1 MAVTPAAPRCGIL
14 LVNLGTP
21 DAPTPAAV
29 RRYLAEF
36 LADGRVVEVPR
47 PLWLA
52 LLYLVILPLRSPR
65 VARNYAK
72 IWTERGSPLRFHT
85 EDQARALGQATG
97 LPVVPAFRY
106 GQPSMADGLAAL
118 RETGAEKI
126 IVLPMYPQNSATT
139 TATIVDK
146 LAAITR
152 RERAMPSLQF
162 VAEYPTHPLY
172 INALAARVRAYW
184 QEHGRG
190 ERLLLSFHGLPQR
203 NVDLGD
209 PYQRQCEATAQA
221 LAQALELEPGEWQL
235 CYQSRFGP
243 AQWLQPYT
251 EPTLEQWARE
261 GLRRVDVLCPG
272 FLADCLETLEEIAI
286 GAKETF
292 CEAGGETLRYIPAL
306 NDDPQLTALFA
317 ALAGCGQGRC
327 GGACTR
333 C

>member
-118 RETGAEKI
+118 REAGAEKI

-235 CYQSRFGP
+235 CYQSRFG
-243 AQWLQPYT
+243 
-251 EPTLEQWARE
+251 
-261 GLRRVDVLCPG
+261 
-272 FLADCLETLEEIAI
+272 
-286 GAKETF
+286 
-292 CEAGGETLRYIPAL
+292 AGPVA
-306 NDDPQLTALFA
+306 A
-317 ALAGCGQGRC
+317 ALHRAHAGAVGTRGPAPGSMCCARVFWPIAWRPLKKSRSAPKRPFARLAAKRC
-327 GGACTR
+327 ATSR
-333 C
+333 P